1 MVGVSRWLLL
11 STATSLEDLT
21 WLSDGWLLVP
31 QLIAGPDCGA
41 LGRDP
46 MRRLHCITHKRA
58 KAVALDLGV
67 LENVFARS

>member
-1 MVGVSRWLLL
+1 VSRWLLL
-11 STATSLEDLT
+11 SIAHLLEDPT

-41 LGRDP
+41 PSRDP
-46 MRRLHCITHKRA
+46 IKRLHCITHKRA
-58 KAVALDLGV
+58 KAMALDLGV